1 MWCPEPLNT
10 HRNHTHTHTEVLWSR
25 HESLDLRL
33 KNTPPASCLQL
44 SDAVNNQH
52 QPSVWVCENR
62 RIPPTH
68 THRHT
73 HTHARTMLSQT
84 SAGAGRPR
92 LSVGMSRQSEHKW
105 TGGRTESRFLK
116 MCQKVIMWCDQA
128 AVNGGSRLSWKKRSE
143 KAVFTITQRLHE
155 LTEVTWGR
163 RVMSQSKRSFK
174 KVIEVGKNKTD
185 TCLKLS
191 RINGVFH
198 SSDRMWA
205 ANRNK
210 VNERSRSWGS
220 WEIYK

>member
-1 MWCPEPLNT
+1 MVPRTPKHTQKSHPHTHWGALVPSRIIRPEIKKHSACQLPAAQWRSQQPTSAICVGVWEPLY
-10 HRNHTHTHTEVLWSR
+10 
-25 HESLDLRL
+25 
-33 KNTPPASCLQL
+33 PPY
-44 SDAVNNQH
+44 
-52 QPSVWVCENR
+52 
-62 RIPPTH
+62 
-68 THRHT
+68 
-73 HTHARTMLSQT
+73 THAHTMLSQT

-92 LSVGMSRQSEHKW
+92 LCVGMSRQSEHKW
-105 TGGRTESRFLK
+105 TGGRAESRFLK
-116 MCQKVIMWCDQA
+116 MCQKVIVWCDQA

>member
-44 SDAVNNQH
+44 SDAVSNQH

-68 THRHT
+68 THTRT
-73 HTHARTMLSQT
+73 RTMLSQT

-92 LSVGMSRQSEHKW
+92 LCVGMSRQSEHKW
-105 TGGRTESRFLK
+105 TGGRAESRFLK
-116 MCQKVIMWCDQA
+116 MCQKAIMWCDQA
-128 AVNGGSRLSWKKRSE
+128 AVNGGSRLSWKRRSE

-174 KVIEVGKNKTD
+174 KVIEVGKNKTHM
-185 TCLKLS
+185 
-191 RINGVFH
+191 F
-198 SSDRMWA
+198 
-205 ANRNK
+205 
-210 VNERSRSWGS
+210 
-220 WEIYK
+220 EIK